1 MQLFLLN
8 VQICN
13 DIHLKTGKFNSNV
26 QNQEKQGKKALTETY
41 HYPYNILMNIHML
54 YNLTNKPQDLK
65 ITNIYYI
72 LPYKSL
78 LTLVNE
84 TTVHVTLDTNI
95 WPIMFDLRN
104 NRELDVSLEKILF
117 EY

>member
-1 MQLFLLN
+1 
-8 VQICN
+8 
-13 DIHLKTGKFNSNV
+13 
-26 QNQEKQGKKALTETY
+26 
-41 HYPYNILMNIHML
+41 ML

-84 TTVHVTLDTNI
+84 TTVHVSLDTNI
-95 WPIMFDLRN
+95 WPMMFDLRN
-104 NRELDVSLEKILF
+104 NR
-117 EY
+117 